1 MHTLKRRYALAMLLM
16 LAPSLGAQVR
26 ESVTVEV
33 IEVPV
38 YVTAADGKPLR
49 GLARDAFE
57 LRVNGKPQPVEYFDA
72 LDLASPQV
80 APSSGAGGAPAVA
93 PGTDATRR
101 RPRERRLYL
110 FVFDLCF
117 GARDRI
123 LRAQR
128 AAEAMIDRPESAND
142 LFAVAAFS
150 PTRGLRLATSFIRD
164 RATLRHAI
172 YSLQPAEERDPLGV
186 AMSATLHN
194 QWQQTASADLVASLG
209 MEGEA
214 AATILGGLANQDAS
228 LEPRRRLVTN
238 QFGELETVAKRLAS
252 LEGQKHV
259 VIFSSGWDWRLMII
273 PGQGFNEYPD
283 MHARLGEMARAFR
296 AAGAFLHGVD
306 ISGVR
311 QGRNGMMDAQEGM
324 LRATRP
330 TGGDVLS
337 NTNDFAQAL
346 ANLSTSQ
353 ESVYILGFQR
363 RGKDGGDISVS
374 VKGLPRGA
382 RVAFRPGFG
391 AAPAAAQREIDPLLL
406 ADIVLNDVPQSGVSL
421 QSGVTTS
428 AGIAEVAVSFAR
440 AEVVPQ
446 LLDARPAIDLLLYI
460 FDEHGATAGFKAR
473 LLQFDAASRVPSGY
487 ITIREPF
494 SLPPGKY
501 IAKFLLRV
509 AGTNSLGFTRKEFTI
524 E

>member
-1 MHTLKRRYALAMLLM
+1 MRSKKTRCALALFLT
-16 LAPSLGAQVR
+16 LAPALGAQVR
-26 ESVTVEV
+26 ESMTVEV

-49 GLARDAFE
+49 GIARDAFE
-57 LRVNGKPQPVEYFDA
+57 LRVNGKPQTVEYFDA
-72 LDLASPQV
+72 LDLASGQAASSPG
-80 APSSGAGGAPAVA
+80 ASGAAAVA
-93 PGTDATRR
+93 AGPDATPR

-110 FVFDLCF
+110 FVFDLVF

-123 LRAQR
+123 LRAQH

-142 LFAVAAFS
+142 LFAVAMIS

-164 RATLRHAI
+164 RAALRRAI
-172 YSLQPAEERDPLGV
+172 YSLRPAEESDPLGV

-209 MEGEA
+209 LDGEA
-214 AATILGGLANQDAS
+214 ADMVLGGLANQDAA

-238 QFGELETVAKRLAS
+238 EFGDLETVAKRLAA

-259 VIFSSGWDWRLMII
+259 VIFSSGWSSSLMIM
-273 PGQGFNEYPD
+273 PGPGFNEYPD

-311 QGRNGMMDAQEGM
+311 LGRNALDSQEG
-324 LRATRP
+324 LRRAISP
-330 TGGDVLS
+330 TGGSLLS
-337 NTNDFAQAL
+337 NTNDFAHAL
-346 ANLSTSQ
+346 ADLSTSEQ
-353 ESVYILGFQR
+353 SVYILGFQR
-363 RGKDGGDISVS
+363 RAKDGGDISVT
-374 VKGLPRGA
+374 VKGLSRGA
-382 RVAFRPGFG
+382 HVSFRPGFG
-391 AAPAAAQREIDPLLL
+391 AAGNTAKKDVDPLLL
-406 ADIVLNDVPQSGVSL
+406 ADILLNDVPQSGVSL
-421 QSGVTTS
+421 QAGVTPNE
-428 AGIAEVAVSFAR
+428 GGAEVAVSFAR

-460 FDEHGATAGFKAR
+460 FDARGATAGFKAK
-473 LLQFDAASRVPSGY
+473 LVQFDGTSRVPSGY
-487 ITIREPF
+487 VTIRESFP
-494 SLPPGKY
+494 LPPGKY
-501 IAKFLLRV
+501 VAKALLRV
-509 AGTNSLGFTRKEFTI
+509 AGTSSLGFTRKEFTI